1 MTGHQQDRALEA
13 VRRVRTVREQDSR
26 YGLTVSLTSEQDRAL
41 EAEAA
46 HQRRAQAPQFG
57 TGSVA
62 DFRSHL
68 GRMSGL
74 VALEHR
80 ATARAA
86 ASRVVAEEARN
97 RWQHDRQ
104 QVRVVDLLLER
115 RAAER
120 AQERA
125 RREQA
130 QLDDLATQGWLRNR
144 AAEAHSI
151 DQPQDRQQGVST

>member
-1 MTGHQQDRALEA
+1 MSAHEQDRALEA

-26 YGLTVSLTSEQDRAL
+26 FGLTVSLSSQQDRA
-41 EAEAA
+41 ADAA
-46 HQRRAQAPQFG
+46 AAQQRREQAPAFG
-57 TGSVA
+57 TGSVV
-62 DFRSHL
+62 DFQSHVSRL
-68 GRMSGL
+68 SGL
-74 VALEHR
+74 VALENR
-80 ATARAA
+80 ATARAT
-86 ASRVVAEEARN
+86 ASRVVAEEARR

-120 AQERA
+120 ARERA

-144 AAEAHSI
+144 AAEARDTERH
-151 DQPQDRQQGVST
+151 RQQGVSR